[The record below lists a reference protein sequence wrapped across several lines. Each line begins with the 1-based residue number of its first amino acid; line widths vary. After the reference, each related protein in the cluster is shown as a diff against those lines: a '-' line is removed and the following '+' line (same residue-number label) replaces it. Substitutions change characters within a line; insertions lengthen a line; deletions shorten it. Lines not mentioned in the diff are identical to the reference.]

1 MAAIYFNLIY
11 GMLAKMGS
19 TCTTLHIFL
28 YLKTISNFWN
38 LGSACTPLN
47 SDLGL
52 VKLKV
57 KSILFNLWTAG

>member
-11 GMLAKMGS
+11 GMLARMSS
-19 TCTTLHIFL
+19 TCTSPHIFL

-38 LGSACTPLN
+38 LGSTCTPLN

-52 VKLKV
+52 VKL
-57 KSILFNLWTAG
+57 SQNYFI

>member
-11 GMLAKMGS
+11 GMLARMG
-19 TCTTLHIFL
+19 TTPHIFL

-38 LGSACTPLN
+38 LGSTCTPLN

-57 KSILFNLWTAG
+57 KISLFNLWTAG

>member
-11 GMLAKMGS
+11 GMLARMGS
-19 TCTTLHIFL
+19 TCTTPHIFL

-38 LGSACTPLN
+38 LGSTCTPLN

-57 KSILFNLWTAG
+57 EII